1 MSMFRSIVLVVI
13 LAGAAFLAAAPAQTT
28 KALDDIDRSVKP
40 GDDFYWYANGGWL
53 KTVAI
58 PPGQTSFDTRAILKE
73 RTSERVR
80 SLIQG
85 AEATARDGVA
95 KKVGDYYASFM
106 DQSTIEAKGFKPLAH
121 DMATISDITDRAS
134 LSAYLGRTL
143 NTDVDGVV
151 ANADHI
157 FAIWINQG
165 FEDS

>member
-1 MSMFRSIVLVVI
+1 MYTFRIVLLLVI
-13 LAGAAFLAAAPAQTT
+13 FVCAAFPIVVSAQNT
-28 KALDDIDRSVKP
+28 KAADDVDHSVKP

-106 DQSTIEAKGFKPLAH
+106 DQSTIEAKGFKPLAD
-121 DMATISDITDRAS
+121 DMAR
-134 LSAYLGRTL
+134 
-143 NTDVDGVV
+143 
-151 ANADHI
+151 
-157 FAIWINQG
+157 
-165 FEDS
+165 